1 MKIIIK
7 TIVEQDYLTVGKGF
21 NQALF
26 EALKPPL
33 LPLTLKRFDGSKT
46 GDEVHIQLGK
56 GIFSQDWNAS
66 IVEDGQNEKEIY
78 FIDIGSKLPFF
89 LKKWKHHHRMLRHEN
104 NQTIIIDDIDYFT
117 PFWLTDYL
125 MYPIM
130 YLQFWIR
137 KPVYKKFF
145 SKKQKN

>member
-21 NQALF
+21 DQSLF

-33 LPLTLKRFDGSKT
+33 LPLTLKRFDGSQT

-56 GIFSQDWNAS
+56 GIFSQDWNAL
-66 IVEDGQNEKEIY
+66 IIEHGEDENEVY
-78 FIDIGSKLPFF
+78 FIDKGSKLPFF
-89 LKKWKHHHRMLRHEN
+89 LKDWKHRHRILRQDN
-104 NQTIIIDDIDYFT
+104 NQAMIIDDIDYTT
-117 PFWLTDYL
+117 PFRLMDYL

-130 YLQFWIR
+130 YLQFWVR
-137 KPVYKKFF
+137 KPVYKKVFR
-145 SKKQKN
+145 SA